1 MKKSIS
7 VKVLMPVVLL
17 AIVALIS
24 ALGGL
29 LNTRAMLRQNEQMS
43 QNTVSQL
50 IIMNEISSDFK
61 DINTLAFS
69 MCVSTS
75 QVDRQKMLLEAEEL
89 RADIADAIARY
100 EQTVTT
106 EEEAACYKALNE
118 KYAEYGAAYDEVV
131 SYISRGSKDK
141 ARQVCNE
148 QLTDCSD
155 NMDFVLS
162 EMEAYMQTEVNEVTA
177 RQRTLGGIMQTVSL
191 GAVIMIAL
199 LLVFAVV
206 CSQRAVSPI
215 KQATVQLEK
224 IITEIQSG
232 NGDLTKRI
240 HVKSEDEVGK
250 LAGGINVFLETLQR
264 IMGQIVVD
272 SKEMG
277 EVVSSVVGS
286 VGIANDS
293 ACDISALMQELSA
306 TMEEI
311 ASSATTV
318 NSNVA
323 EIEAEVDG
331 IAEATQEMNEYASRM
346 QARAEELK
354 NTAVSNREN
363 TSSMIAEIIENLKT
377 AIEESRSVERVN
389 ELTSEILSVSSQ
401 TNLLAL
407 NASIEAARAGEAG
420 KGFAVVADEIQKL
433 ANSTR
438 ETANNIQTING
449 LVTQAVNKL
458 ARNSNA
464 IVEYID
470 ETIMP
475 DYAGFVDTGVQ
486 YSNDAAFVNETMD
499 QFEKKAV
506 NLHRIM
512 QETAES
518 IKGISRAIEESTN
531 SVGNAANNTT
541 VLVQNIDTVN
551 AEMEVNQNISN
562 RLKGEAERFKNV

>member
-293 ACDISALMQELSA
+293 ACDISALMQ
-306 TMEEI
+306 
-311 ASSATTV
+311 
-318 NSNVA
+318 
-323 EIEAEVDG
+323 
-331 IAEATQEMNEYASRM
+331 NEYAEQVRFFSGQLNISGSRAAEQIISVNAGRRIVLYE
-346 QARAEELK
+346 QAHPFRD
-354 NTAVSNREN
+354 
-363 TSSMIAEIIENLKT
+363 
-377 AIEESRSVERVN
+377 
-389 ELTSEILSVSSQ
+389 IL
-401 TNLLAL
+401 
-407 NASIEAARAGEAG
+407 
-420 KGFAVVADEIQKL
+420 
-433 ANSTR
+433 
-438 ETANNIQTING
+438 
-449 LVTQAVNKL
+449 TQAVH
-458 ARNSNA
+458 
-464 IVEYID
+464 IFTV
-470 ETIMP
+470 
-475 DYAGFVDTGVQ
+475 
-486 YSNDAAFVNETMD
+486 
-499 QFEKKAV
+499 AV
-506 NLHRIM
+506 NRLYG
-512 QETAES
+512 TAEPVCDVFHQNLFHS
-518 IKGISRAIEESTN
+518 AASSDRKGG
-531 SVGNAANNTT
+531 VNNHF
-541 VLVQNIDTVN
+541 LCDSLFRHLIPPKY
-551 AEMEVNQNISN
+551 NQFI
-562 RLKGEAERFKNV
+562 